1 MNKTINQFVY
11 GNYNVFFFFVFFF
24 KFNFTVPP
32 ETPQIYSEQI
42 GMIQDR
48 VGPLVEGTD
57 LTLIC
62 LVRGGL
68 PPPQITWMSRGR
80 QLPGIMVDLNFQ
92 STLNSKLVI
101 KNLSRIHQL
110 AIYTC
115 HASNFPRMSVST
127 NVTIELTRKFFFI
140 NIFFL

>member
-1 MNKTINQFVY
+1 ML
-11 GNYNVFFFFVFFF
+11 
-24 KFNFTVPP
+24 
-32 ETPQIYSEQI
+32 
-42 GMIQDR
+42 QDR

-62 LVRGGL
+62 LVRGGT

-110 AIYTC
+110 SVYTC
-115 HASNFPRMSVST
+115 HASNFPRTSVSA
-127 NVTIELTRKFFFI
+127 NVTIELTRKYSFQGRKNDEIYYGFSFR
-140 NIFFL
+140 